1 MPLIGTADKFRK
13 MGDLFWPLVIV
24 LLLIELL
31 GLSFTIHIIY
41 TFVFLFWNALWLTIF
56 SAPALSDRVYDVDH
70 MFEINK
76 LLL

>member
-1 MPLIGTADKFRK
+1 MLLSVWSCPNTYYEMPLIGTADKFRK

-41 TFVFLFWNALWLTIF
+41 TFVFLF
-56 SAPALSDRVYDVDH
+56 
-70 MFEINK
+70 
-76 LLL
+76 